1 MITLKT
7 YLKMKKS
14 NGKKPN
20 LIFYDEAGDIRL
32 MSEAERLNLLKVYQ
46 EAKQMSDDEFFKTYC
61 KIIKDKKDER

>member
-1 MITLKT
+1 MT
-7 YLKMKKS
+7 
-14 NGKKPN
+14 
-20 LIFYDEAGDIRL
+20 GDIRL